1 MYNYIY
7 INFTFLYNFL
17 KNFDFLLKLYL
28 FIPTY
33 NLFNK

>member
-7 INFTFLYNFL
+7 FNFTFLYNFF
-17 KNFDFLLKLYL
+17 KKFDFLLKLYL